1 MGNSSVK
8 AVKYSNFLTG
18 MKDVDL
24 LILSKLDYQTLLS
37 LHFVNKYVYK
47 LLSNES
53 FWKNKLDSLLCIF
66 PFLCDINKLRGNISN
81 KDLYFIFSVYTK
93 LIIVENGKI
102 VAPKGPVIV
111 KPGIIVGT
119 HSFNITQA
127 TEMAIAKNYVNV
139 VKYFISEGFWES
151 NVGLMAAAK
160 AGHRNLVNF
169 FISRG
174 ANYWNNAMV
183 EAAKSGH
190 RELVY
195 FFVDKGAHC
204 WDEGLEVAVK
214 CEDKELIH
222 FFLSKDRSYY
232 SYAVQLAKENG
243 KQEIVKYLKKQR
255 NNLFPKTL

>member
-18 MKDVDL
+18 IKDVDL

-37 LHFVNKYVYK
+37 LHFVNKYVSK
-47 LLSNES
+47 LLFNES

-111 KPGIIVGT
+111 EPGIIVST

-127 TEMAIAKNYVNV
+127 TEMAIAKNYVGV
-139 VKYFISEGFWES
+139 VKYFISEGFWEM

-160 AGHRNLVNF
+160 AGHRNLVDF

-195 FFVDKGAHC
+195 FFVGRGANY
-204 WDEGLEVAVK
+204 WNNGLEAAIQGQ
-214 CEDKELIH
+214 DKELIE
-222 FFLSKDRSYY
+222 FFVSKGSLDY
-232 SYAVQLAKENG
+232 SRAEYLARQNGQKEML
-243 KQEIVKYLKKQR
+243 KYLRDKRKE
-255 NNLFPKTL
+255 K